1 MTVIVTFLLKD
12 NCVYVS
18 NPDQL
23 DADGDD
29 IGDVC
34 DEDMDGDGVRNEV
47 VSGSVI
53 DWFGFVWLRCHKHVH
68 KSTAEVS
75 ITLVCPSS
83 WLICLGYYLKFELIS
98 YPTIDQSDL
107 V

>member
-12 NCVYVS
+12 NCKYVS

-34 DEDMDGDGVRNEV
+34 DEDMDGDGIKNEL

-68 KSTAEVS
+68 KSTAEVFQN
-75 ITLVCPSS
+75 IA
-83 WLICLGYYLKFELIS
+83 
-98 YPTIDQSDL
+98 
-107 V
+107 